1 MTGGLDIN
9 VLLLSCLGLA
19 ILSTLLDST
28 KFVVWISNK
37 LSFGADDDDDDDDD
51 DDGSALSSDRGR
63 QRVLNPLTNRLID
76 VDGPTHRSL
85 VKRGL
90 LSPDIADPD
99 NAYDPDPAAPAAGWS
114 FQETAPGAGVSPSDG
129 SIAVVR
135 LTARLGGPAGRP
147 ITDTPPGGPPFVFE
161 VGDPAVLRGLDA
173 AVRRMREGGRAELVL
188 PPPFGYTPA
197 RRLPPPLPAARA
209 AAAAAAGEALHV
221 DVLLEAVLALPPPLL
236 ATAGGGAVPPRALQA
251 MLVRDPEGRYRLDTA
266 GWPGLG

>member
-1 MTGGLDIN
+1 M
-9 VLLLSCLGLA
+9 GLA

-37 LSFGADDDDDDDDD
+37 LAFGNDDDDDADDADED
-51 DDGSALSSDRGR
+51 SLSNRAR

-90 LSPDIADPD
+90 LP
-99 NAYDPDPAAPAAGWS
+99 PDPAYADYSDNYNSDAAAAAAAAAAGWS
-114 FQETAPGAGVSPSDG
+114 FREIAAGAGVAPSDG
-129 SIAVVR
+129 SVAVVR
-135 LTARLGGPAGRP
+135 LTARIGGPDGPPVAE
-147 ITDTPPGGPPFVFE
+147 TPPGGPPFAFE

-173 AVRRMREGGRAELVL
+173 AVRRMREGGRAALLL

-197 RRLPPPLPAARA
+197 RRLPAPLPARRA
-209 AAAAAAGEALHV
+209 AAAAAAAAGDELYV
-221 DVLLEAVLALPPPLL
+221 DLALEAVLALPPTLL
-236 ATAGGGAVPPRALQA
+236 AAGAAGAALPPKALQA

-266 GWPGLG
+266 GWAGPD